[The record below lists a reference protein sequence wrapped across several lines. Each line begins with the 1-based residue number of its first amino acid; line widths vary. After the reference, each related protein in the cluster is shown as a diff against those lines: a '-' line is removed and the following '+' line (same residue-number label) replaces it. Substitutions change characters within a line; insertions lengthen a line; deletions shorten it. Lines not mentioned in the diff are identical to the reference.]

1 MYLDRANWR
10 LFQTLNANI
19 FFKWIG
25 DLAFIARLNYP
36 RLKFKIYLIV
46 ENRVN
51 RNLVSG
57 FYSFVPRSRVGA
69 TSNFREFAFLFTL
82 RNISVVPSPFPPVSL
97 SLSLSS
103 SPVKYCD
110 RLARTSRMNT
120 SLFFPRYRFE
130 LQNNVREQK
139 GRSSQQQQKHCR
151 ELREKL
157 VLGRPRGSI
166 AVWFSL
172 CFGRLQRRGW
182 YFSFTGQIGLCV
194 YVGVGVCVPV
204 C

>member
-10 LFQTLNANI
+10 LFQTSNANI

-57 FYSFVPRSRVGA
+57 SYSFVPRSRVGA

-82 RNISVVPSPFPPVSL
+82 RNSSVVPSPFPPVSL
-97 SLSLSS
+97 SLFLLLLWNVAIVSHAHREWILHYS
-103 SPVKYCD
+103 SPDIV
-110 RLARTSRMNT
+110 LNFRTTYVSR
-120 SLFFPRYRFE
+120 
-130 LQNNVREQK
+130 K
-139 GRSSQQQQKHCR
+139 GEVVSNSK
-151 ELREKL
+151 
-157 VLGRPRGSI
+157 SI
-166 AVWFSL
+166 AVNYVKSWFLVDLVAALPFDFLYASD
-172 CFGRLQRRGW
+172 
-182 YFSFTGQIGLCV
+182 V
-194 YVGVGVCVPV
+194 YSGEVGIFHSPGK
-204 C
+204 